1 MKNDNTKII
10 AILLFLAFVIG
21 ICWYFST
28 LIIYLFIALLLSM
41 AGSPIVKLLCKL
53 RIGKLSFPRSLAA
66 VIALAVILGIIY
78 GFFALITP
86 LVQQE
91 INTISNTDPQ
101 IIVDGYN
108 QLLIN
113 FEHWAA
119 QHGFYITSSELSATL
134 ESQLRDFIYKL
145 DFGYIF
151 KDLAGVIASLSVAVF
166 SIIFLTYFSLSD
178 NGIIIKTIKKIF
190 PINWRTNFDH
200 IVVNTRQQV
209 VRYFGGVVL
218 EMLIV
223 GTINGFVCYLLGV
236 PNAVLIGVIS
246 GLFNIIPYIGPLCAA
261 IISIVISCT
270 ALIPLSPT
278 STDLLI
284 NVIKVGCTF
293 LGCKMIDDFVL
304 QPVIYGKSVQAHPIE
319 IFIVILAAAQIG
331 GILGMIFAVPAY
343 SLIRIVIKE
352 FFGQY
357 FEEKDEQEA
366 NENAIDIN

>member
-1 MKNDNTKII
+1 MKSDNTKII
-10 AILLFLAFVIG
+10 AIILFLAFVVG

-28 LIIYLFIALLLSM
+28 LIVYLFIALLLSM
-41 AGSPIVKLLCKL
+41 AGSPIVNFLSKI
-53 RIGKLSFPRSLAA
+53 RIGKVAFPRPLAA
-66 VIALAVILGIIY
+66 VIALAVILGIVF

-86 LVQQE
+86 LVHQE
-91 INTISNTDPQ
+91 IDTISKTDPQ
-101 IIVDGYN
+101 IIIDGYN
-108 QLLIN
+108 QFLLN
-113 FEHWAA
+113 FEHWAG
-119 QHGFYITSSELSATL
+119 QQGFDITANELSSAF
-134 ESQLRDFIYKL
+134 ESQLREFVSKL

-151 KDLAGVIASLSVAVF
+151 KDLAGVIASLSVAIF

-178 NGIIIKTIKKIF
+178 NGIIIKTFKKIF
-190 PINWRTNFDH
+190 PVEWRNNFDH

-223 GTINGFVCYLLGV
+223 GTINGTVCYILGV

-246 GLFNIIPYIGPLCAA
+246 GLLNIIPYIGPLCAA
-261 IISIVISCT
+261 ILSIIISCT
-270 ALIPLSPT
+270 ALIPMSPT
-278 STDLLI
+278 SSELLI
-284 NVIKVGCTF
+284 NAIKVGCTF

-357 FEEKDEQEA
+357 FVEKNEEDA
-366 NENAIDIN
+366 NDTTLNIN